1 MRRKS
6 EVLNLET
13 LNIQHAGSN
22 LRLRAKQLS
31 NLGELCK
38 GFGNDVRWRWLSD
51 QVRTNFRNCG
61 GVFWNSKRKRVAMA
75 VYIIGLLRHHL
86 QDKALQ
92 RHWCDPQREK
102 LTPLAIEMYNSVS
115 NLPGIVL
122 SLIGLVNTIHQRFE
136 RRFFI
141 LHFTSVVVGIGS
153 MIMHCTLVY
162 K

>member
-1 MRRKS
+1 VTVIKRPSKDELQKLRRS
-6 EVLNLET
+6 VLELKTET
-13 LNIQHAGSN
+13 GCNG
-22 LRLRAKQLS
+22 
-31 NLGELCK
+31 
-38 GFGNDVRWRWLSD
+38 
-51 QVRTNFRNCG
+51 
-61 GVFWNSKRKRVAMA
+61 RV
-75 VYIIGLLRHHL
+75 Y
-86 QDKALQ
+86 
-92 RHWCDPQREK
+92 HWCDPQREK

-153 MIMHCTLVY
+153 TIMHCTLVY